1 MARAVAELDGDSSG
15 LVGALDQGKKGM
27 EKMEAEGKK
36 LSDQLREV
44 TDSADKA
51 AGALVDKIG
60 GPKAIT
66 AIAGAGAAFG
76 AAKMGVDFFLNSVEK
91 LFKSMGDE
99 GMKVWDGVEKAL
111 DSITGAFAKA
121 VIGGGSAEDMGKKL
135 ITVFS
140 GIAKIVEALVTYGFP
155 MLNLGFEAVVKVMGT
170 LNELTGKGV
179 ENFDALKRS
188 QDNYANATSV
198 TNVENLTKA
207 YGELA
212 TKVQGLV
219 GDQTALAM
227 AANDQ
232 AIAENRAFQANAKK
246 VGDIIRDVEIRK
258 QVEKSRS
265 VLVAQVESEVANLDF
280 SYAGMGWKIERDRE
294 MAERLQTKTSEL
306 YSSLAKQFA
315 AQGKD
320 AYSFMPEALK
330 LAYDSAAADL
340 SLLEERGEQLYDKY
354 LGKGPAAP
362 PKTGGGKPPK
372 VPVDKVP
379 GAIDAARAKLDE
391 AMARTQTQL
400 EAVKKKLGLTA
411 PEEFS
416 IFESVVGVFD
426 YAKAGATEALKV
438 YDDFK
443 SKVLAGNGEI
453 VEKTEQGLTAEQEA
467 RRANYDQFVNQNAK
481 QVAVALQGGAT
492 IADAARAALGNIV
505 TALGDKAMTQAAIE
519 FATGNIPGAAALTA
533 AGAAAYA
540 TGAFLG
546 STAKKSGSA
555 TAATKAAPSP
565 VTNNTSY
572 NLQIDAAF
580 ADEESIARSFAK
592 AQALARLRHMTTDLV
607 NGAF

>member
-1 MARAVAELDGDSSG
+1 MARAVAEIDGDSSG

-27 EKMEAEGKK
+27 EKLEAEGKK

-51 AGALVDKIG
+51 AGALVNKIG

-140 GIAKIVEALVTYGFP
+140 GLAKIVEALVTYGFP
-155 MLNLGFEAVVKVMGT
+155 MLNIGFEALVKVMGT

-198 TNVENLTKA
+198 TNIENLTKA
-207 YGELA
+207 YDELA
-212 TKVQGLV
+212 KKVQGLV

-232 AIAENRAFQANAKK
+232 AIAENRAFQASAKK

-258 QVEKSRS
+258 EVEKSRA
-265 VLVAQVESEVANLDF
+265 VLVAQVKSEVDNIDF

-340 SLLEERGEQLYDKY
+340 SLLEERGEQLYDQY

-362 PKTGGGKPPK
+362 PKTSTGGGGSKGPT
-372 VPVDKVP
+372 VDPVAE
-379 GAIDAARAKLDE
+379 AIKAAASSGSRALAEAQEKFAADVQRTKDAAQGFFTGFNPSEGWVDSW
-391 AMARTQTQL
+391 RT
-400 EAVKKKLGLTA
+400 AVDGVKEVYAGLVSAVTSGN
-411 PEEFS
+411 EEIKS
-416 IFESVVGVFD
+416 SNDDVQSQRSELFD
-426 YAKAGATEALKV
+426 TYIA
-438 YDDFK
+438 
-443 SKVLAGNGEI
+443 
-453 VEKTEQGLTAEQEA
+453 
-467 RRANYDQFVNQNAK
+467 QNAK
-481 QVAVALQGGAT
+481 MVAISLAAGESM
-492 IADAARAALGNIV
+492 ADAGRAAVGAVIS
-505 TALGDKAMTQAAIE
+505 ALGDKAMALASIE
-519 FATGNIPGAAALTA
+519 FWTGNLAAAAGLTA
-533 AGAAAYA
+533 AGMAAYA
-540 TGAFLG
+540 TAAILG
-546 STAKKSGSA
+546 SNQKKA
-555 TAATKAAPSP
+555 TSATKATAKEAP
-565 VTNNTSY
+565 VTNNQTNY
-572 NLQIDAAF
+572 NLRVDAAF
-580 ADEESIARSFAK
+580 ADEEGIARAFAK
-592 AQALARLRHMTTDLV
+592 AQRLANTRYL
-607 NGAF
+607 GSAAY

>member
-1 MARAVAELDGDSSG
+1 MARAVAEIDGDSSG

-27 EKMEAEGKK
+27 EKLEAEGKK

-51 AGALVDKIG
+51 AGALVNKIG

-140 GIAKIVEALVTYGFP
+140 GMAKIVEALVTYGFP
-155 MLNLGFEAVVKVMGT
+155 MLNIGFEALVKVMGT

-198 TNVENLTKA
+198 TNIENLTKA
-207 YGELA
+207 YDELA
-212 TKVQGLV
+212 KKVQGLV

-232 AIAENRAFQANAKK
+232 AIAENRAFQASAKK

-258 QVEKSRS
+258 EVEKSRA
-265 VLVAQVESEVANLDF
+265 VLVAQVKSEVDNIDF

-340 SLLEERGEQLYDKY
+340 SLLEERGEQLYDQY

-362 PKTGGGKPPK
+362 PKTGGGGSKGPT
-372 VPVDKVP
+372 VDPVAE
-379 GAIDAARAKLDE
+379 AIKAASKATGN
-391 AMARTQTQL
+391 A
-400 EAVKKKLGLTA
+400 
-411 PEEFS
+411 
-416 IFESVVGVFD
+416 
-426 YAKAGATEALKV
+426 YAKA
-438 YDDFK
+438 
-443 SKVLAGNGEI
+443 
-453 VEKTEQGLTAEQEA
+453 TEQMQADWEQAQNAAMGWWGGFNPETGWVDSWRTAADAVKGIYNDVVTAIVGGNEKIEESNEVVLTKEQEA
-467 RRANYDQFVNQNAK
+467 GRANYDQFVNQNAK

-505 TALGDKAMTQAAIE
+505 TALGDKAMSQAAIE
-519 FATGNIPGAAALTA
+519 FATGNIPGAVALTA

-540 TGAFLG
+540 TGAYLG
-546 STAKKSGSA
+546 ATDKKSGSA
-555 TAATKAAPSP
+555 TKATAKEAA
-565 VTNNTSY
+565 VTNNQTNY
-572 NLQIDAAF
+572 NLRVDAAF
-580 ADEESIARSFAK
+580 ADEEGIARAFAK
-592 AQALARLRHMTTDLV
+592 AQRLANTRYL
-607 NGAF
+607 GSAAY

>member
-1 MARAVAELDGDSSG
+1 MARAVAEIDGDSSG

-27 EKMEAEGKK
+27 EKLEAEGKK

-51 AGALVDKIG
+51 AGALVNKIG

-140 GIAKIVEALVTYGFP
+140 GLAKIVEALVTYGFP
-155 MLNLGFEAVVKVMGT
+155 MLNVGFEALVKVMGT

-188 QDNYANATSV
+188 QDNYASATSV
-198 TNVENLTKA
+198 TNIENLTKA
-207 YGELA
+207 YDALA

-227 AANDQ
+227 AANDT
-232 AIAENRAFQANAKK
+232 AIAELKAFQATTKK

-258 QVEKSRS
+258 QVEKSRA
-265 VLVAQVESEVANLDF
+265 VLEAQVEAEVANIDF
-280 SYAGMGWKIERDRE
+280 SKYGMAWKIE
-294 MAERLQTKTSEL
+294 AERERAERMQTKTSEL

-330 LAYDSAAADL
+330 LAYDSAEADL
-340 SLLEERGEQLYDKY
+340 SLLEERGEQLYDQY
-354 LGKGPAAP
+354 LGKGPTK
-362 PKTGGGKPPK
+362 PKTGGGAPPK
-372 VPVDKVP
+372 VPEDKVP

-391 AMARTQTQL
+391 AMGRAQTQL
-400 EAVKKKLGLTA
+400 EAVQKMLGMTA

-443 SKVLAGNGEI
+443 TKVLAGNGQI
-453 VEKTEQGLTAEQEA
+453 VESTEQGLTKEQEA

-481 QVAVALQGGAT
+481 QVAVALAGGAT

-505 TALGDKAMTQAAIE
+505 TALGDKAMSQAAIE
-519 FATGNIPGAAALTA
+519 FATGNIPGAVALTA

-540 TGAFLG
+540 TGAYLG
-546 STAKKSGSA
+546 ATDKKSGSA
-555 TAATKAAPSP
+555 TKATAKEAP
-565 VTNNTSY
+565 VTNNQTNY
-572 NLQIDAAF
+572 NLRVDAAF
-580 ADEESIARSFAK
+580 ADEEGIARAFAK
-592 AQALARLRHMTTDLV
+592 AQRLANTRYL
-607 NGAF
+607 GSAAY

>member
-1 MARAVAELDGDSSG
+1 MARAVAEIDGDSSG

-27 EKMEAEGKK
+27 EKLEAEGKK

-51 AGALVDKIG
+51 AGALVNKIG

-140 GIAKIVEALVTYGFP
+140 GMAKIVEALVTYGFP
-155 MLNLGFEAVVKVMGT
+155 MLNIGFEALVKVMGT

-198 TNVENLTKA
+198 TNIENLTKA
-207 YGELA
+207 YDELA
-212 TKVQGLV
+212 KKVQGLV

-232 AIAENRAFQANAKK
+232 AIAENRAFQASAKK

-258 QVEKSRS
+258 EVEKSRA
-265 VLVAQVESEVANLDF
+265 VLVAQVKSEVDNIDF

-340 SLLEERGEQLYDKY
+340 SLLEERGEQLYDQY

-362 PKTGGGKPPK
+362 PKTGGGGSKGPT
-372 VPVDKVP
+372 VDPVAE
-379 GAIDAARAKLDE
+379 AIKAASKATGN
-391 AMARTQTQL
+391 A
-400 EAVKKKLGLTA
+400 
-411 PEEFS
+411 
-416 IFESVVGVFD
+416 
-426 YAKAGATEALKV
+426 YAKA
-438 YDDFK
+438 
-443 SKVLAGNGEI
+443 
-453 VEKTEQGLTAEQEA
+453 TEQMQADWEQAQNAAMGWWGGFNPETGWVDSWRTAADAVKGIYNDVVTAIVGGNEKIEESNEVVLTKEQEA

-505 TALGDKAMTQAAIE
+505 TALGDKAMSQAAIE
-519 FATGNIPGAAALTA
+519 FATGNIPGAVALTA

-540 TGAFLG
+540 TGAYLG
-546 STAKKSGSA
+546 ATDKKSGSA
-555 TAATKAAPSP
+555 TKATAKEAA
-565 VTNNTSY
+565 VTNNQTNY
-572 NLQIDAAF
+572 NLRVDAAF
-580 ADEESIARSFAK
+580 ADEEGIARAFAK
-592 AQALARLRHMTTDLV
+592 AQRLANTRYL
-607 NGAF
+607 GSAAY